1 MYLVRSFKVILLVI
15 TCSSITYLYP
25 DTNDFITNPEI
36 AIIEPTATP
45 ILEQIESG
53 HPLTNHLLESFEQ
66 LEAVLGMIFTLK
78 ANQIDQITPLLMP
91 VFEALTTF
99 KQNHKYITSNKDI
112 YHSYQIANAC
122 AEYLGQVLTGDVS
135 QMEEFSLLIE
145 RKEDVSPA
153 MLDEATQKLSDNI
166 KILSEKINESIQ
178 DFITGIFNE
187 VRGQLI
193 KIDKILQTVNTNVG
207 NNPKATNKADIK
219 QTIMDLRNFLRQLQR
234 DMSSMGASME
244 VISNVYKLNKAVLC
258 YLNDVQK
265 EKFLKWPPFDPIA
278 YLTRTKADDQ
288 SGLEELLGDIAT
300 TTMHLNMLAENA
312 EKIDLTW
319 INHTAR
325 FVGDY
330 VVDPIYKYR
339 LIPYFAATGITAA
352 GLTYLAYLSNFEY
365 FRDPNCLLRRFIGFP
380 VEYVLAP
387 ESTEP
392 AVLSFISLL
401 EKNSG
406 SIVPQNVDA
415 AAIAAVGKTFKE
427 SSTQMQA
434 MIIKGGEAVLTNL
447 KQQKSNALINLAK
460 IEQILANNKMGTLVI
475 GSTLIAGGY
484 YYYSEIWKDAEPKL
498 TRKLTAWFNRMKGGS
513 YTKIADK
520 LDEFLP
526 TTTFADIIGLEYAK
540 SLVYPHLKYIKDP
553 ERWDADGITP
563 PTGIL
568 LTGPTRTGKTF
579 FAKAICGELHKQN
592 PDQNLRFFSLD
603 VKDIKKEGIIFWL
616 GFAKM
621 IAPCVLFIDEIDLL
635 QLQRTGNTDMLS
647 EFLQGLSGIAE
658 KDPKKQVIVIGVT
671 NKPENIDKAMVQGGR
686 LALEIRFELPK
697 MGERKKHI
705 LKRLD
710 QLAIDPE
717 VFDIDVD
724 KLARETNGCT
734 FEELKL
740 MLDAAFINIGIKGES
755 LSQAHLERALD
766 QQIRR
771 IIDIDS
777 REITAEEK
785 LSIASHHAG
794 QTLIHLLENPLEKIA
809 KVTVRQVVVKVAE
822 EGVWSHLE
830 KEKKLDKKQAGLEQG
845 ALFTYLEHD
854 TFNLQTH
861 DQLVKKAKTLLAGAI
876 AEKVVSGSASTFYG
890 SKKNLAFTIIK
901 TIVADGIEFEGLSK
915 NAQDSIIDEAFAL
928 LRQYEA
934 EVYTTLIKHEKS
946 LQALT
951 TALIEK
957 QTITIDE
964 IHKIIGA
971 AGQVTL

>member
-25 DTNDFITNPEI
+25 DTNDFIANPET
-36 AIIEPTATP
+36 AISEPIATP
-45 ILEQIESG
+45 ILEPIETE
-53 HPLTNHLLESFEQ
+53 HPLASHLAESFER
-66 LEAVLGMIFTLK
+66 LDAVLGMIFTLK

-91 VFEALTTF
+91 VFEVMTAF
-99 KQNHKYITSNKDI
+99 KQNQKAITNNKDI

-122 AEYLGQVLTGDVS
+122 AQYLGQVLTGDVS
-135 QMEEFSLLIE
+135 QMEEFNLLIE

-153 MLDEATQKLSDNI
+153 MLDEVTKKLSDNV
-166 KILSEKINESIQ
+166 KILSEKINELIQ

-187 VRGQLI
+187 VRGQLV
-193 KIDKILQTVNTNVG
+193 KVDKILQTVNTNVG
-207 NNPKATNKADIK
+207 NNPKATNKAEIK
-219 QTIMDLRNFLRQLQR
+219 QTIMDLRNCLRQMQR

-244 VISNVYKLNKAVLC
+244 VITNVYKLNKAVLC
-258 YLNDVQK
+258 YLNDAQK
-265 EKFLKWPPFDPIA
+265 EKFLKWPPFDPIV
-278 YLTRTKADDQ
+278 YLTRTKADEQ
-288 SGLEELLGDIAT
+288 SGLEELLNDIAT
-300 TTMHLNMLAENA
+300 TTMHLNMLEKDA
-312 EKIDLTW
+312 EKIDLTF

-330 VVDPIYKYR
+330 IVDPIYRYK
-339 LIPYFAATGITAA
+339 LLPWIAATATTATGI
-352 GLTYLAYLSNFEY
+352 GYLGYYADGKF
-365 FRDPNCLLRRFIGFP
+365 FKDPNCWFRKLVGFP
-380 VEYVLAP
+380 NHDLGSKVPSAFVDQTTLGFLEKYLGEPAQVDALNLAP
-387 ESTEP
+387 ISDTLDTIHKLESLT
-392 AVLSFISLL
+392 ARL
-401 EKNSG
+401 KG
-406 SIVPQNVDA
+406 R
-415 AAIAAVGKTFKE
+415 VGKP
-427 SSTQMQA
+427 
-434 MIIKGGEAVLTNL
+434 IIP
-447 KQQKSNALINLAK
+447 LAT
-460 IEQILANNKMGTLVI
+460 IEEFLANNKLGV
-475 GSTLIAGGY
+475 SVIAGSIIASGY
-484 YYYSEIWKDAEPKL
+484 YFYSEIWKDAEPKL
-498 TRKLTAWFNRMKGGS
+498 TRKLTAWFNRTKGGS
-513 YTKIADK
+513 YIKLADK
-520 LDEFLP
+520 LDDFLP

-553 ERWDADGITP
+553 ERWDADDITP

-568 LTGPTRTGKTF
+568 LTGPTRTGKTY

-603 VKDIKKEGIIFWL
+603 VRDIKEKGIIFWL

-777 REITAEEK
+777 REITDEEK

-794 QTLIHLLENPLEKIA
+794 QTLVHLLENPLEKIA
-809 KVTVRQVVVKVAE
+809 KVTIRQVVVKVAE
-822 EGVWSHLE
+822 EGVWSHLD

-876 AEKVVSGSASTFYG
+876 AEKIVTGSASTFYG

-934 EVYTTLIKHEKS
+934 EVYTTLIKYEKS

-951 TALIEK
+951 SALIEK

-971 AGQVTL
+971 AAQANS